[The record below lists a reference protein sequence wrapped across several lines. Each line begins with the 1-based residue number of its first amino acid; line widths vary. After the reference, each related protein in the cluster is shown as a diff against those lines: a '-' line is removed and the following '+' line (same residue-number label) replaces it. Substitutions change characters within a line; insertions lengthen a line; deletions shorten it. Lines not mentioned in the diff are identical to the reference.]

1 MSQIDETEIN
11 MPLNDSFED
20 LFKDADQPELVV
32 DERQEV
38 VPVRVERKTVNSCAS
53 MEAMPMRASEIEKK
67 NVILTDELLAATKQ
81 NQALIDQ
88 LAEAEAEAQTLY
100 EAHCRLIRKFN
111 TLKNACNTAHVRA
124 DRLVKYCRNY
134 CTNIRCN
141 GNISLQLVHEQ

>member
-38 VPVRVERKTVNSCAS
+38 VPVRVESKTVDSCAS

-81 NQALIDQ
+81 NHALIDQ
-88 LAEAEAEAQTLY
+88 LVALITCPIFSCKSLAGDRRTSHDGHSRTLETSKY
-100 EAHCRLIRKFN
+100 FLMQEQSGM
-111 TLKNACNTAHVRA
+111 LK
-124 DRLVKYCRNY
+124 L
-134 CTNIRCN
+134 
-141 GNISLQLVHEQ
+141 

>member
-88 LAEAEAEAQTLY
+88 LVALITCPIFSCKSLAGDRRTSHDGHSRTLETSKY
-100 EAHCRLIRKFN
+100 FLMQEQSGM
-111 TLKNACNTAHVRA
+111 LK
-124 DRLVKYCRNY
+124 L
-134 CTNIRCN
+134 
-141 GNISLQLVHEQ
+141 